1 MTEPADNAYVESTV
15 APYPAHWEA
24 DVVLTDGG
32 TAHVRPIVPRDAPLL
47 EDFHTRLSERTIYY
61 RFFSAKRKLSEQ
73 EVRRFTM
80 VDYDNRVA
88 LVALIGGQLIG
99 VARYDRLND
108 SDAEVAFVIEDAHQ
122 GRGIGSVLLEHLA
135 AAARERG
142 VRRFVAEVLAEN
154 RQMIRVFTDAGY
166 SATRAFESGTVSM
179 AFPIEPTSLSV
190 EVAQAR
196 EHRAEYHSVERLL
209 HPRSVAVVGAS
220 RRAGSLGRTVLESL
234 VDAGFPHPIYAVNP
248 QATEIA
254 GVPAFPSVR
263 DLPDTVDLA
272 VVCTPGD
279 EVLGVVTDCAAHGV
293 LGLVVISDV
302 DVAQERRLAILARA
316 GGMRVVGP
324 SAFGIADTGS
334 RLNATLSRR
343 LPDRGP
349 VGLFS
354 QSGAL
359 GIALLEAA
367 RLRGI
372 GLSSFVS
379 AGRRADVSGNDLLQF
394 FEEDENTSV
403 VLLWLETFGNPRKF
417 VRLARRIGRKKP
429 VVVLRAGRTPMSAAV
444 HQQAGIISVETPSE
458 MLDVAAVLAEQPLP
472 AGRRVGV
479 VSNSAAL
486 IVLAQEQCAAHSM
499 PVSRISA
506 LRPDA
511 EGAAYK
517 QALDDVISDPDV
529 DAVLTIF
536 QPPLVTTGKSV
547 ATAIGEASRT
557 REERKPVVASF
568 FARVGVRDDLGRVP
582 SYGSPVEA
590 IRALARAVDYA
601 EWRRRELGTV
611 PVLAAD
617 TEQARAL
624 VQQCLRDG
632 QRHLDQQAARALLA
646 AYNIEVWPMLP
657 APDPDAAVAAADAL
671 GWPVALKATHEGLRH
686 RADLG
691 GVRLDLLNPDDLR
704 TAWQVM
710 STRFGPEAG
719 FVVQAMAAP
728 GVVCVVESREDAA
741 YGPVVSF
748 GLGGVA
754 TDLLGDL
761 AFRAVPLTDIDVAEM
776 VAEPHAAPLLF
787 GYRGAAPVAVEVLE
801 DLLVRV
807 GRLADD
813 LPEVAR
819 LSLNPVVVAEHR
831 LAVLS
836 AEVELAE
843 PARPDIGPRR
853 LR

>member
-1 MTEPADNAYVESTV
+1 MIEPVDS
-15 APYPAHWEA
+15 APAALYPAHWEA
-24 DVVLTDGG
+24 DVVLADGG
-32 TAHVRPIVPRDAPLL
+32 TAHLRPIVPQDAPLL
-47 EDFHTRLSERTIYY
+47 EDFHSRLSERTIYY

-73 EVRRFTM
+73 EVRRFTV
-80 VDYDNRVA
+80 VDYDDRVA
-88 LVALIGGQLIG
+88 LVALIGGRLIG

-108 SDAEVAFVIEDAHQ
+108 TDAEVAFVVEDAHQ
-122 GRGIGSVLLEHLA
+122 GRGIGSVLLEHIA

-166 SATRAFESGTVSM
+166 SATRSFESGTVSLT
-179 AFPIEPTSLSV
+179 FPIEPTALSV

-196 EHRAEYHSVERLL
+196 EHRAEYRSVERLL

-234 VDAGFPHPIYAVNP
+234 IEAGFPHPIYAVNP
-248 QATEIA
+248 QANEIA

-263 DLPDTVDLA
+263 DLPDAVDLA

-279 EVLGVVTDCAAHGV
+279 EVLGVVTDCAAQGV
-293 LGLVVISDV
+293 KGLVVISDV
-302 DVAQERRLAILARA
+302 DVAQERRLAALARA

-394 FEEDENTSV
+394 FEEDEATSV

-417 VRLARRIGRKKP
+417 VRLARRIGRQRP
-429 VVVLRAGRTPMSAAV
+429 VVVLRAGRTPLSAAV
-444 HQQAGIISVETPSE
+444 HQQAGIIAVETPGE
-458 MLDVAAVLAEQPLP
+458 MLDIAAVLAEQPLP
-472 AGRRVGV
+472 AGRRIGV

-486 IVLAQEQCAAHSM
+486 TVLAQEQCAAQVM
-499 PVSRISA
+499 PVSRVAA

-511 EGAAYK
+511 EGPAYRK
-517 QALDDVISDPDV
+517 ALEETIGDPEV
-529 DAVLTIF
+529 DALLTIF
-536 QPPLVTTGKSV
+536 QPPLVTTGESV
-547 ATAIGEASRT
+547 AAAIAEVGRAQVED
-557 REERKPVVASF
+557 KPVVATF
-568 FARVGVRDDLGRVP
+568 LATVGIRNDLGRVP

-590 IRALARAVDYA
+590 VRALARAVDYA
-601 EWRRRELGTV
+601 EWRRRELGKV
-611 PVLAAD
+611 PPLEVD
-617 TEQARAL
+617 TARARAL
-624 VQQCLRDG
+624 VQNCLREG
-632 QRHLDQQAARALLA
+632 VRHLDQETTRTLLA
-646 AYNIEVWPMLP
+646 TYHIDVWPTLP
-657 APDPDAAVAAADAL
+657 APDPDAAVAAADQL
-671 GWPVALKATHEGLRH
+671 GWPVALKATDEGLRH

-704 TAWQVM
+704 AAWSVM
-710 STRFGPEAG
+710 SSRFGTDAG

-728 GVVCVVESREDAA
+728 GVVCVVESREDAE

-761 AFRAVPLTDIDVAEM
+761 AYRAVPLTDIDVAEM

-801 DLLVRV
+801 DLLLRV
-807 GRLADD
+807 GRFADD

-836 AEVELAE
+836 AEIELGQ

>member
-1 MTEPADNAYVESTV
+1 MTEPADSYPV

-32 TAHVRPIVPRDAPLL
+32 TAHVRPILPQDAPLL
-47 EDFHTRLSERTIYY
+47 EEFHTRLSERTIYY
-61 RFFSAKRKLSEQ
+61 RFFSAKRRLSEQ
-73 EVRRFTM
+73 EVRRFTQ
-80 VDYDNRVA
+80 VDYDDRVA

-108 SDAEVAFVIEDAHQ
+108 TDAEVAFVVEDAHQ
-122 GRGIGSVLLEHLA
+122 GRGIGSVLLEHIA

-166 SATRAFESGTVSM
+166 SSTRSFESGSVSLT
-179 AFPIEPTSLSV
+179 FPIEPTALSV

-196 EHRAEYHSVERLL
+196 EHRAEYRSVERLL

-220 RRAGSLGRTVLESL
+220 RRVGSLGRTVLESL
-234 VDAGFPHPIYAVNP
+234 IEAGFPHPIYAVNP

-263 DLPDTVDLA
+263 DLPDAVDLA

-279 EVLGVVTDCAAHGV
+279 EVLGVVTDCAAQGV
-293 LGLVVISDV
+293 KGLVVISDV
-302 DVAQERRLAILARA
+302 DVAQESRLAALARA

-343 LPDRGP
+343 LPERGP

-359 GIALLEAA
+359 GISLLEAA
-367 RLRGI
+367 RFRGI

-394 FEEDENTSV
+394 FEEDEATSV

-417 VRLARRIGRKKP
+417 VRLARRIGRSRP
-429 VVVLRAGRTPMSAAV
+429 VVVLRAGRTPLSAAV
-444 HQQAGIISVETPSE
+444 HRQAGIIAVETPGE
-458 MLDVAAVLAEQPLP
+458 MLDIAAVLAEQPLP
-472 AGRRVGV
+472 AGRRIGV

-486 IVLAQEQCAAHSM
+486 TVLAQEQCAVHLM
-499 PVSRISA
+499 PVNRVA
-506 LRPDA
+506 PLRPDA
-511 EGAAYK
+511 EGPAY
-517 QALDDVISDPDV
+517 QRALEEVKGDPEV
-529 DAVLTIF
+529 DAVLIIF
-536 QPPLVTTGKSV
+536 QPPLVTTGESI
-547 ATAIGEASRT
+547 AAAIAAAGQAQDEH
-557 REERKPVVASF
+557 KPVVATF
-568 FARVGVRDDLGRVP
+568 LATVGVRADLGGVP

-590 IRALARAVDYA
+590 VRALARAVDYA
-601 EWRRRELGTV
+601 EWRRREVGTV
-611 PVLAAD
+611 PVLEGD
-617 TEQARAL
+617 TERARTL
-624 VQQCLRDG
+624 VQNCLRDG
-632 QRHLDQQAARALLA
+632 VQHLDQESTRELLA
-646 AYNIEVWPMLP
+646 TYDIEVWPTVP
-657 APDPDAAVAAADAL
+657 APDADAAVAAADQL

-691 GVRLDLLNPDDLR
+691 GVRLDLVSPEDLR
-704 TAWQVM
+704 AAWGVM
-710 STRFGPEAG
+710 SARFGSDAG
-719 FVVQAMAAP
+719 FVVQSMAAP
-728 GVVCVVESREDAA
+728 GVVCVVESREDAE

-761 AFRAVPLTDIDVAEM
+761 AYRAVPLTDIDVAEM

-801 DLLVRV
+801 DLLLRV

-819 LSLNPVVVAEHR
+819 LSLNPVVVSQHR

-836 AEVELAE
+836 AEIELGP

-853 LR
+853 LS

>member
-1 MTEPADNAYVESTV
+1 MTDPTDSAPA

-32 TAHVRPIVPRDAPLL
+32 TAHVRPIVPQDAPLL
-47 EDFHTRLSERTIYY
+47 VSFHSRLSERTIYY
-61 RFFSAKRKLSEQ
+61 RFFSAKRRLTDQ
-73 EVRRFTM
+73 EVQRFTV

-108 SDAEVAFVIEDAHQ
+108 TDAEVAFVVEDAHQ
-122 GRGIGSVLLEHLA
+122 GRGIGSVLLEHIA

-166 SATRAFESGTVSM
+166 SATRAFESGTVSL
-179 AFPIEPTSLSV
+179 AFPIEPTALSV

-196 EHRAEYHSVERLL
+196 EHRAEYRSVERLL

-234 VDAGFPHPIYAVNP
+234 IEAGFPHPIYAVNP

-254 GVPAFPSVR
+254 GIPAFPSVR
-263 DLPDTVDLA
+263 DLPDAVDLA

-279 EVLGVVTDCAAHGV
+279 EVLGVVTDCAAQGV
-293 LGLVVISDV
+293 KGLVVISDV
-302 DVAQERRLAILARA
+302 DVAQERRLAALARA

-324 SAFGIADTGS
+324 SAFGIADTGAQ
-334 RLNATLSRR
+334 LNATLSRT
-343 LPDRGP
+343 LPARGP

-367 RLRGI
+367 RVRGI

-379 AGRRADVSGNDLLQF
+379 AGRRADVSGNDVLQF
-394 FEEDENTSV
+394 FEEDERTSV

-417 VRLARRIGRKKP
+417 VRLARRIGRRRP

-444 HQQAGIISVETPSE
+444 HQQAGIIAVETPGE

-472 AGRRVGV
+472 QGRRIGI

-486 IVLAQEQCAAHSM
+486 TVLAQEQCAAQVM
-499 PVSRISA
+499 PVSRVIG

-511 EGAAYK
+511 EGPAYQK
-517 QALDDVISDPDV
+517 AVQDVTADPDV
-529 DAVLTIF
+529 DAALIIF
-536 QPPLVTTGKSV
+536 QPPLVTTGESV
-547 ATAIGEASRT
+547 AAAIADASRT
-557 REERKPVVASF
+557 SEHEKPLVATF
-568 FARVGVRDDLGRVP
+568 LATVGVRNDLGRVP

-590 IRALARAVDYA
+590 VRTLARAVDYA
-601 EWRRRELGTV
+601 EWRRRAPGTV
-611 PVLAAD
+611 PALDCD
-617 TEQARAL
+617 TGRARAI
-624 VQQCLRDG
+624 VQDCLHEG
-632 QRHLDQQAARALLA
+632 VQHLDQERVRTLLA
-646 AYNIEVWPMLP
+646 TYNIEVWPTLP
-657 APDPDAAVAAADAL
+657 APDPDAAVAAADRL

-686 RADLG
+686 RTDLG
-691 GVRLDLLNPDDLR
+691 GVRLDLRDPDDVR
-704 TAWQVM
+704 AAWAGM
-710 STRFGPEAG
+710 SSRFGADAG

-728 GVVCVVESREDAA
+728 GVVCVIESREDAE

-748 GLGGVA
+748 GIGGVT

-761 AFRAVPLTDIDVAEM
+761 AYRAVPLTDIDVAEM

-801 DLLVRV
+801 DLLLRV

-813 LPEVAR
+813 LPEIAK
-819 LSLNPVVVAEHR
+819 LSLNPVVVADHR

-836 AEVELAE
+836 AEIELGQ